1 MPTGLLNVTA
11 CKFQAP
17 AYVSYPH
24 FMDVDPMILDQFH
37 ENSMIKENR
46 TAHSSYLSLDPKS
59 GIPLEVAIR
68 LQINGLARPLSHYDA
83 DYDVT
88 ISVS

>member
-1 MPTGLLNVTA
+1 MTS

-24 FMDVDPMILDQFH
+24 FMDVDEMILDQFN
-37 ENSMIKENR
+37 ETSQIKANR
-46 TAHSSYLSLDPKS
+46 SAHTSYLSLDPKS

-68 LQINGLARPLSHYDA
+68 LQINGLARPLVHYNA
-83 DYDVT
+83 DYNMS
-88 ISVS
+88 ISIE